1 MLPPHLPP
9 LLCLLCHRAHENIF
23 IVWSWFVFFS
33 LLDSTKRVPTIIPM
47 HSAAELRVP
56 CISSGEGSRARTRT
70 PLNRLFFSARGR
82 FPFPFQILLF
92 LREKLATPPTPPPKK
107 KPCAAQQNCAGSS
120 RCLPNQ
126 DAHPLLGLP
135 AVYCG
140 DFVLTMSEMVVFL
153 FFWGGG
159 ISLTVSLLNTHGR
172 AHTHTRKLQR
182 CSFLNGW
189 VVREWL
195 RQHFGLRGVNL
206 HS

>member
-1 MLPPHLPP
+1 M
-9 LLCLLCHRAHENIF
+9 CGAGSC
-23 IVWSWFVFFS
+23 FFFLS

-92 LREKLATPPTPPPKK
+92 LREKLATPPTPPPPPKK

-153 FFWGGG
+153 FLGGG
-159 ISLTVSLLNTHGR
+159 RGFLSLSL
-172 AHTHTRKLQR
+172 
-182 CSFLNGW
+182 S
-189 VVREWL
+189 
-195 RQHFGLRGVNL
+195 
-206 HS
+206 